1 MPDLDIVAADAGEYD
16 VTITDERGA
25 ETKHRVRVPPA
36 MLGELGLSDAQ
47 EPVLVRAS
55 LNYLLDREPPGSILA
70 TFGLD
75 EIARYFP
82 DYPTEIRALLAQP

>member
-16 VTITDERGA
+16 VTITDDNGGQTA
-25 ETKHRVRVPPA
+25 HHVRVPPA
-36 MLGELGLSDAQ
+36 MLTDLELSDAQ

-55 LNYLLDREPPGSILA
+55 LRYLLEREPPSAILDEFA
-70 TFGLD
+70 LD

-82 DYPTEIRALLAQP
+82 DYPSEIRGQL